1 MERGACGV
9 SEMRIERGD
18 IFYIGLN
25 PYTTGCEQWS
35 GRPGIIV
42 SNDQNN
48 LHSQTVEVVYCTTR
62 HKPNLP
68 THTTI
73 LSTPYESTVLCEQ
86 VTSVDISRIGNYI
99 GRCTEREMR
108 EIDRCIRVSL
118 GLQDGKAENPNPN
131 YAPPMGNRSRENEKM
146 IALQVERDTYRKMYE
161 MVVEKLAEAA
171 VIAGGGGALE
181 KKKKK

>member
-86 VTSVDISRIGNYI
+86 VTTVDISRIGNYI

-118 GLQDGKAENPNPN
+118 GLQDGKAETRTRTMRPRWGTG
-131 YAPPMGNRSRENEKM
+131 AGKM
-146 IALQVERDTYRKMYE
+146 RK
-161 MVVEKLAEAA
+161 
-171 VIAGGGGALE
+171 
-181 KKKKK
+181 